1 MFIAIIGL
9 LLLIIST
16 LVWNNINWMIL
27 SIGVILFDASLEI
40 CVMNDNIR
48 VMVRNIN
55 IWSEGIIKAIKEEK
69 NKLVEK

>member
-27 SIGVILFDASLEI
+27 SIGVILFDISLEI

-48 VMVRNIN
+48 VMIRNIN

-69 NKLVEK
+69 EKQ